1 MAESYNYD
9 REPTKKADRAGYWNH
24 QITKARKFEET

>member
-9 REPTKKADRAGYWNH
+9 REPTKKADRAALLESPDYQG
-24 QITKARKFEET
+24 A